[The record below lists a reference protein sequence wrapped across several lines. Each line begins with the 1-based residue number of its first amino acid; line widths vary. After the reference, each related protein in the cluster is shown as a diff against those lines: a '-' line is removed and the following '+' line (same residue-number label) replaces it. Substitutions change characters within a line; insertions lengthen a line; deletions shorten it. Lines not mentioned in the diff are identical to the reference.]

1 MAGLGYRHR
10 VDGLNALTGEDVGAW
25 LREHEPA
32 VDAALAGVLFGCC
45 LWFGLAART
54 PPAYY
59 VLSVPLVLPL
69 AVRRRWPAL
78 GLVVVLAAALVQW
91 LTVRHSIGAMPA
103 DLAVP
108 VAIEGAAAYGPAWAS
123 GLGLGAGLAGAGLGG
138 LTWPQRPT
146 AVLTHGLTAAFL
158 ASVVVA
164 SWTIGALSRQRRRHV
179 QAIAERARLLEVE
192 RDQRDQLAVLA
203 ERARIAR
210 EMHDVVAHSL
220 AGIIAQA
227 DGGRYAGSFD
237 AARTALT
244 TIGDH
249 GRQALAES
257 RRVLGVLRDGAG
269 EPAGPGSH
277 RLPGLHDIPELAGRV
292 RAGGLDVRL
301 RLAPPPEPV
310 EPELSLVV
318 YRVVQEGLTNVMK
331 HAVAATRAD
340 VTVRGERHELTITV
354 ADDGQG
360 PPALAGAGAG
370 GGYGLAGMRERV
382 AAYGGT
388 VSLRPDP
395 GGGHVLSVQIPV
407 RR

>member
-1 MAGLGYRHR
+1 M
-10 VDGLNALTGEDVGAW
+10 TGEDVSAW

-32 VDAALAGVLFGCC
+32 VDAALALALFGCC
-45 LWFGLAART
+45 LWFGLAAHT
-54 PPAYY
+54 PSAYY

-69 AVRRRWPAL
+69 AVRRRWPAPC
-78 GLVVVLAAALVQW
+78 LVVVLAAALVQW
-91 LTVRHSIGAMPA
+91 LTVRHSIGAIPA

-108 VAIEGAAAYGPAWAS
+108 VAIEGVAAYGPGWAS

-146 AVLTHGLTAAFL
+146 AVLTHGQTVAFL

-192 RDQRDQLAVLA
+192 RDQLDQLAVLT

-227 DGGRYAGSFD
+227 DGGRYAGSFE

-257 RRVLGVLRDGAG
+257 RRVLGVLHDGAG
-269 EPAGPGSH
+269 ARAGSAPRPPGV
-277 RLPGLHDIPELAGRV
+277 HDIPELAGRV

-301 RLAPPPEPV
+301 RLALPPGPV
-310 EPELSLVV
+310 EPDLSLVV
-318 YRVVQEGLTNVMK
+318 YRVIQEGLTNVIK
-331 HAVAATRAD
+331 HAVAASRAD
-340 VTVRGERHELTITV
+340 VTVSWERRELTITV

-360 PPALAGAGAG
+360 PPAGVGAGAGG
-370 GGYGLAGMRERV
+370 GGYGLAGMHERV
-382 AAYGGT
+382 AAHGGT
-388 VSLRPDP
+388 VSLRPGP
-395 GGGHVLSVQIPV
+395 GGGHVLSVQVPV
-407 RR
+407 RP